1 MTTELTIEHALLGYL
16 RRSPMHGYEI
26 YQHMS
31 DPNGLGL
38 VWVVKQSRLYA
49 LLAGLEK
56 EGYIEAVLEPQESR
70 PPRKVFHLTESG
82 EKVFLNWVQSPVPH
96 GRQIRLDFLVK
107 VYFAQQEGPETVA
120 RLLQRQR
127 LTCESWSAR
136 LQESA
141 GSLENEQAYTALV
154 YEFRRQQIRA
164 ILDWLAACE
173 QRLAAGAFEV
183 QA

>member
-1 MTTELTIEHALLGYL
+1 
-16 RRSPMHGYEI
+16 MHGYEI

-96 GRQIRLDFLVK
+96 GLAD
-107 VYFAQQEGPETVA
+107 PA
-120 RLLQRQR
+120 RLSGKGLLR
-127 LTCESWSAR
+127 L
-136 LQESA
+136 
-141 GSLENEQAYTALV
+141 NK
-154 YEFRRQQIRA
+154 RA
-164 ILDWLAACE
+164 
-173 QRLAAGAFEV
+173 
-183 QA
+183 